1 MGQEKKQEALGW
13 ILAQKGKESI
23 LSIDVDL
30 FTLKNVEAYVRQ
42 LQKKEDVGTAV
53 IVESSD
59 LHFHIYF
66 FWRFLSWDKIQE
78 IIQNCPIA
86 DQLFKS
92 FTKNNM
98 FIRMRI
104 SSLYKP
110 FIKIITHDTMNNL
123 DLGDFYFKHYL
134 WMVGFA
140 PETIEHYMIEVK
152 I

>member
-1 MGQEKKQEALGW
+1 MITQKKEELGW

-30 FTLKNVEAYVRQ
+30 YTLEDVEAYVRQ
-42 LQKKEDVGTAV
+42 LQKKEDVGTSV

-66 FWRFLSWDKIQE
+66 FWRFLTWDKCQE

-86 DQLFKS
+86 DKQFKE
-92 FTKNNM
+92 FTERNR

-104 SSLYKP
+104 SNLYKP
-110 FIKIITHDTMNNL
+110 FIKIVSDKKWQ
-123 DLGDFYFKHYL
+123 DESLGDFYFKHYMWL
-134 WMVGFA
+134 VGFA
-140 PETIEHYMIEVK
+140 HETIEHYLAEVK

>member
-1 MGQEKKQEALGW
+1 MNQEQIGW
-13 ILAQKGKESI
+13 ILAQKDKPSI

-30 FTLKNVEAYVRQ
+30 FTFDDVEAYIKQ
-42 LQKKEDVGTAV
+42 LQIKEDVGTAV

-59 LHFHIYF
+59 LHYHIYF
-66 FWRFLSWDKIQE
+66 FWRLLSWDKCQD

-86 DQLFKS
+86 DKQFKS
-92 FTKNNM
+92 FTQNNR

-104 SSLYKP
+104 SNLYKP
-110 FIKIITHDTMNNL
+110 FLKIVSYGKMNNE

-134 WMVGFA
+134 WMIGFA

-152 I
+152 L